1 MASLNAPK
9 GLIRPPPDIRAIVD
23 KTAAFIGKMGDEFEA
38 RIQSQSGGDVSKF
51 RFLNP
56 SDPYHAYYKHK
67 VLEARTG
74 TSSSTTTTATTT
86 TTTSAQSVS
95 SSSSSSSISTTK
107 SAATVEVVSN
117 EHVSNTNNVV
127 DVDSDQNQ
135 NSRKPPTTVEESN
148 AQSVDNSNQSINPS
162 SSSSSSSSSSNISVS
177 VSAVLPNPLARALK
191 TFESLSLAAT
201 SAPKPF
207 YSVLTPIGITAAAAD
222 RMKLT
227 AEFTATGGRRFLASL
242 TSKEFNN
249 PEFDFLRPSHAHFSY
264 YTALVDAFAKVLTP
278 PSSVVS
284 KVEALADDSSSS
296 YSFLE
301 SVVHEAEWMRL
312 EEEKK
317 RKEEDINASSAVQ
330 IDWHSFV
337 VVETVEL
344 KDFVF
349 VKEGWEGSGSR
360 GINGGSLQQPGE
372 EEEGDGDMDVEEEE
386 EEMEVDTN
394 EDGNEEFLNIRM
406 DYKPSDQSTST
417 TTGLR
422 ESPSRSIHHASSSSG
437 GGGGEVF
444 LDPISGL
451 SIPIDRANE
460 HIKAQTL
467 DPKAKQNRL
476 RFEAKQSKTL
486 FTTGEDVA
494 SNLKNLIGKKSAD
507 DGKTVSSL
515 SNTKTTPIVEIGV
528 EMPPTAKN
536 GPAQKR
542 PRTSDN

>member
-1 MASLNAPK
+1 MTSLNAPK

-86 TTTSAQSVS
+86 TTSAQSVS

-135 NSRKPPTTVEESN
+135 NSRKPPTIVEESN

-162 SSSSSSSSSSNISVS
+162 SSSSSSSSSNMSVS

-222 RMKLT
+222 RIKLT

-317 RKEEDINASSAVQ
+317 RKEEDVNASSAVQ

-349 VKEGWEGSGSR
+349 EKEGWEGSGSR
-360 GINGGSLQQPGE
+360 GINGGSIQQPGE
-372 EEEGDGDMDVEEEE
+372 EEEGDGDMDVEEEKEE

-406 DYKPSDQSTST
+406 DYIPSDQSTST

-460 HIKAQTL
+460 HIKAQML
-467 DPKAKQNRL
+467 DPQAKQNRL

-515 SNTKTTPIVEIGV
+515 SNTKSTPIVEIGV